1 MKKTNSHQLSVKE
14 YKNIFNDLYKSLCL
28 FGNKYVE
35 DLEVSKDLVQDV
47 FIKIWE
53 DKIEFKNKDTVKSY
67 LYTSVKNRSLDYLK
81 SKRYKSTELF
91 SSIKMEQLETESF
104 FMREVVVSET
114 SAIIEKAINT
124 LPNKCAQII
133 RLSANNFTNI
143 EIAKNLNI
151 SINTVKTQ
159 KKIAYKRLKPI
170 LKEHIILI
178 IYIFS

>member
-1 MKKTNSHQLSVKE
+1 MKKTYLHHLSAKE
-14 YKNIFNDLYKSLCL
+14 YKNSFNVLYKSLCL
-28 FGNKYVE
+28 FAYKYV
-35 DLEVSKDLVQDV
+35 DNLEVSKDLVQDL

-53 DKIEFKNKDTVKSY
+53 DKIEFKNKDNVKSY

-81 SKRYKSTELF
+81 SKRYKSTYCF

-114 SAIIEKAINT
+114 TAIIEKAINT

-133 RLSANNFTNI
+133 RLSVNNFTNI

-159 KKIAYKRLKPI
+159 KRIAYKRLKPI
-170 LKEHIILI
+170 LKEHFILL
-178 IYIFS
+178 IFIFN